1 MALPEPYHTNLPLI
15 GSRIIAFES
24 RNPGSVRMRI
34 TPDLGKVAAA
44 VQDLQEHG
52 FKKRF
57 FQSPQQFIFD
67 CVLSY
72 QTAIEMWLPF
82 TELHRLIGDRVHI
95 WFGFGAYCGW
105 QGVLKATE
113 FDGERGKRMLL
124 LIDVAPLFAELA
136 DLLDSIKEKK

>member
-1 MALPEPYHTNLPLI
+1 MALPEPYNSRLPLI

-34 TPDLGKVAAA
+34 HPDPRKISAAS
-44 VQDLQEHG
+44 QDLQEHG

-57 FQSPQQFIFD
+57 FQTPQQFIFD

-72 QTAIEMWLPF
+72 QAAIEMWLPF
-82 TELHRLIGDRVHI
+82 SELHRLVEDRVHI

-105 QGVLKATE
+105 QGLLKAID
-113 FDGERGKRMLL
+113 FDAERCKRKLL
-124 LIDVAPLFAELA
+124 LIDIDRCYDDIS
-136 DLLDSIKEKK
+136 DLLDAIKS